1 MAETIVTVLL
11 PTEERH
17 RRLLESSAPHFS
29 FRYTSPEAVTQE
41 ELDHTDILIGN
52 PPPHLL
58 HGCPRL
64 QWIQSNNAGVEPF
77 LKPGALHPNTLLT
90 NATGAYG
97 LAISEHMLGVLLEI
111 YKKLH
116 VYRDAQHLH
125 QWKSLGWVRSIE
137 GSTVL
142 VLGMGDIGGEFG
154 RRVKALGAHVIG
166 VRRTDTRCPDYA
178 DEVHLTTDLDRLL
191 PMADVVAITLPG
203 TKETAG
209 LLDRRR
215 IGLMKPGAVVLNVGR
230 GIVIDTEALCDA
242 LESGHLGG
250 AGLDVTDPEPLPPDH
265 RLWDIPNAVITPHIS
280 GFYHL
285 PETLERIIQISASN
299 LKAFAEGKPMRN
311 IIDFSTGYR
320 KLDL

>member
-1 MAETIVTVLL
+1 METIVTVLL

-17 RRLLESSAPHFS
+17 RRLLESSAPGFT
-29 FRYTSPEAVTQE
+29 FRYSTPEDVTQE
-41 ELDHTDILIGN
+41 ELDQTDILIGN
-52 PPPHLL
+52 PPPQLL
-58 HGCPRL
+58 HASPRL
-64 QWIQSNNAGVEPF
+64 QWLQCNSAGTEPF
-77 LKPGALHPNTLLT
+77 LKPGVLHPNTLLT

-97 LAISEHMLGVLLEI
+97 LAISEHMLGMLLEI
-111 YKKLH
+111 FKKLH
-116 VYRDAQHLH
+116 LYRDAQHLH
-125 QWKSLGWVRSIE
+125 QWQSLGRVRSIE

-154 RRVKALGAHVIG
+154 RRVKALGARVIG

-178 DEVHLTTDLDRLL
+178 DEVHLTADLDQLL
-191 PMADVVAITLPG
+191 PLADVVAVTLPG

-230 GIVIDTEALCDA
+230 GIIIDTEALCDA
-242 LESGHLGG
+242 LESGQLGG

-265 RLWDIPNAVITPHIS
+265 RLWEIPNAVITPHIS

-299 LKAFAEGKPMRN
+299 LQAFAQGKPLRN
-311 IIDFSTGYR
+311 VIDFSTGYR
-320 KLDL
+320 KLC